1 MKRAGRWLSSL
12 WLAGYLGVAG
22 CSKKEEAPPPPA
34 AELPPAEEAPPSI
47 PAPEGATPREGEAVA
62 KPPVPVV
69 PDGSTALPSSEAK
82 EEPAPSKPPAPP
94 GGGIAPE
101 DAKNREWTTSP
112 VELKRSSAPQATLR
126 SVRAGAHPD
135 FDRVVFEFEG
145 TQLPGY
151 RVEYPKEP
159 VVQCGSGDVV
169 SLAGKAQLQVSLM
182 PARAH
187 TDAGQPTVATRE
199 QKVALPVVVE
209 LERICDFEGEV
220 SWALGTQGTAPF
232 RIMELKEPPR
242 LVVDVRH

>member
-12 WLAGYLGVAG
+12 WLAGCLAGAG

-34 AELPPAEEAPPSI
+34 AELPPSEEAPPSV
-47 PAPEGATPREGEAVA
+47 PAPEGTLPREGEAAA
-62 KPPVPVV
+62 KPPVHVV
-69 PDGSTALPSSEAK
+69 ADGSTGLPSSDAK
-82 EEPAPSKPPAPP
+82 EEAPKPTPSE
-94 GGGIAPE
+94 GGIAPE
-101 DAKNREWTTSP
+101 DVKNREWTTSA
-112 VELKRSSAPQATLR
+112 VVLKRSSAPQATLR

-169 SLAGKAQLQVSLM
+169 SLAGKAQLEVSFT

-187 TDAGQPTVATRE
+187 TSEGQPTVATRE
-199 QKVALPVVVE
+199 QKLALPVLVE
-209 LERICDFEGEV
+209 MERICDFEGEV
-220 SWALGTQGTAPF
+220 SWALGAKSTAPF
-232 RIMELKEPPR
+232 RIMELKDPAR
-242 LVVDVRH
+242 IVVDVRH